1 MEESYFQ
8 KAKLLSH
15 YEYETSENN
24 KKRQIQILRLEYLQ
38 QFLNDFRDIMVY
50 DKSSQYVDET
60 TATTENSNLMN
71 SY

>member
-1 MEESYFQ
+1 M
-8 KAKLLSH
+8 K
-15 YEYETSENN
+15 ND
-24 KKRQIQILRLEYLQ
+24 KKRSIYLLKIEYLQ